1 MERIEIT
8 RAAFEECF
16 GIKPDPS
23 SLGMMLYS
31 TINSTKE
38 FWEYKHQIPPTNGVQ
53 AEYVFIDE
61 ALPCENP
68 KEVAELW
75 RMFRL

>member
-8 RAAFEECF
+8 RAAFEEHF

-23 SLGMMLYS
+23 SLGVM
-31 TINSTKE
+31 I
-38 FWEYKHQIPPTNGVQ
+38 HCNGIGGTPIAA

-61 ALPCENP
+61 SLPCDNP

>member
-8 RAAFEECF
+8 RADFEERF
-16 GIKPDPS
+16 GMKPDPS
-23 SLGMMLYS
+23 SLGIMLYA
-31 TINSTKE
+31 NE
-38 FWEYKHQIPPTNGVQ
+38 LGEIPVAAAQ
-53 AEYVFIDE
+53 YVFIDE
-61 ALPCENP
+61 ALPCDNP